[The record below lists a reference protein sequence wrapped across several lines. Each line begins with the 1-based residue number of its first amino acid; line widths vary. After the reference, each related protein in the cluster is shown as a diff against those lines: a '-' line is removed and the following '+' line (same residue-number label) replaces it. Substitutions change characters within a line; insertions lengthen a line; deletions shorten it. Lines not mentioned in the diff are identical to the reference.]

1 MASEDR
7 LRELEEKYEGYTVY
21 DRDGGK
27 IGKVDDLFV
36 DENDR
41 EEYIGVKMGL
51 FGMSG
56 TTLIPMEIA
65 RVNEQDRAIEV
76 SESKDRVKDAPH
88 YSDDGD
94 INLAFEDRIRSH
106 FGLMGGSAAS
116 GSYDQTTGAAG
127 TATGET
133 TMRGEDQD
141 TGGGRYREPVGQ
153 EEYRNDENYVSD
165 SAMGAAAGGATRSG
179 GTGETGDRESG
190 GYREGYA
197 QDEGRS
203 EQGGG
208 EYREESSQDDSQSGA
223 ATGAG
228 SVGTGDAQ
236 YSKGYEEGYRAAI
249 RETSGQSSGG
259 FSGSSAPAAD
269 QGGQDQGGQDQGGQD
284 QGVQTDDREGTGE
297 RSEVP
302 AAQQSGA
309 QQSGAQESNVM
320 QEYQSATAGYQA
332 ERNEGNEGEGRMRV
346 RRLRRGS

>member
-7 LRELEEKYEGYTVY
+7 LRELEQKYDGYTVY

-36 DENDR
+36 DEHGR
-41 EEYIGVKMGL
+41 EEYIGVKMGIL
-51 FGMSG
+51 GMSG

-88 YSDDGD
+88 YSDDD
-94 INLAFEDRIRSH
+94 DVNLAFEERIRSH
-106 FGLMGGSAAS
+106 FGLTGGSAAS
-116 GSYDQTTGAAG
+116 GSYDQSTGAAG
-127 TATGET
+127 TVTGEN

-141 TGGGRYREPVGQ
+141 TGGGGYREPVGQ

-190 GYREGYA
+190 GYSEGSA

-223 ATGAG
+223 AMGAG
-228 SVGTGDAQ
+228 VVGTEDAR
-236 YSKGYEEGYRAAI
+236 YREGYREGYRAAI
-249 RETSGQSSGG
+249 RERSGQSSGG
-259 FSGSSAPAAD
+259 SSGSSAPASD
-269 QGGQDQGGQDQGGQD
+269 QGGQDQAG
-284 QGVQTDDREGTGE
+284 QTDDREGASE
-297 RSEVP
+297 RSGAPV
-302 AAQQSGA
+302 A

-320 QEYQSATAGYQA
+320 QEYQSATAGYQTD
-332 ERNEGNEGEGRMRV
+332 RSEGGEGEGRMRV